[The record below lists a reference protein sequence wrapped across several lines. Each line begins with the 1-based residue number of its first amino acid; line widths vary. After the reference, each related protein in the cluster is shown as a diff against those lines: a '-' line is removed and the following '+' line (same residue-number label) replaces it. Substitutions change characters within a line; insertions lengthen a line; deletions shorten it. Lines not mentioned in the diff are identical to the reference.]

1 MICPATLPKPGDKVD
16 IGMRSATVLESQPAL
31 QTGLYGGRAKA
42 QALPP
47 GFDGGCTLQV
57 QYADGTTDTVSAAEV
72 PEPLWAEYA
81 ELAIFPAY
89 LGLIFLPSGS
99 GSAGGYNAY
108 DDFTKEYEDLLA
120 DHEKALLAD
129 APRELHKEL
138 SGEYWG
144 ASDESDAGD
153 QAIRVHLRL
162 SADGRISGRGR
173 DDADGSY
180 KVKGGRWAMAPNGK
194 DVRLAW
200 KEVYDEGF
208 VAICFGEYKVKS
220 GKVEADFASSRGV
233 SGSFMLAKKPSVF

>member
-1 MICPATLPKPGDKVD
+1 MICPATLPKPGSKVD
-16 IGMRSATVLESQPAL
+16 IGMRTATVLESQPAL

-47 GFDGGCTLQV
+47 GFDSGCTLQV

-72 PEPLWAEYA
+72 PEPLWAEYL

-89 LGLIFLPSGS
+89 LGLLLLPSGS
-99 GSAGGYNAY
+99 GSAGGYDAY
-108 DDFTKEYEDLLA
+108 DAYQKEYEDLLA

-208 VAICFGEYKVKS
+208 VAICFGEYKVRS

>member
-1 MICPATLPKPGDKVD
+1 MICPATLPKPGSKVD
-16 IGMRSATVLESQPAL
+16 IGMRTATVLESQPAL
-31 QTGLYGGRAKA
+31 QTDLYGGRATS

-47 GFDGGCTLQV
+47 GFSDGCTLTV

-72 PEPLWAEYA
+72 PAPVWAEYM
-81 ELAIFPAY
+81 ELAIVPAY
-89 LGLIFLPSGS
+89 LAIILLPSGS
-99 GSAGGYNAY
+99 ANGYNEY
-108 DDFTKEYEDLLA
+108 NDFKRRYEDLLA

-162 SADGRISGRGR
+162 SADGRVSGRGR

-180 KVKGGRWAMAPNGK
+180 RVEGGRWAMAANGK

-208 VAICFGEYKVKS
+208 VAICFGEYKGKS
-220 GKVEADFASSRGV
+220 GKVKADFASSRGV
-233 SGSFMLAKKPSVF
+233 GGSFMLAKKPSVF

>member
-1 MICPATLPKPGDKVD
+1 MICPATLPKPGSKVD
-16 IGMRSATVLESQPAL
+16 IGMRTATVLESQPAL
-31 QTGLYGGRAKA
+31 QTGLYGGRAKS

-57 QYADGTTDTVSAAEV
+57 QYDDGTTDTVSAAEV
-72 PEPLWAEYA
+72 PAPLWAEYM
-81 ELAIFPAY
+81 ELSIFPAY
-89 LGLIFLPSGS
+89 LALILLPSS
-99 GSAGGYNAY
+99 GYNKY
-108 DDFTKEYEDLLA
+108 DDFKKRYEDLLA
-120 DHEKALLAD
+120 DHEKALLAN
-129 APRELHKEL
+129 AARELHKEL

-162 SADGRISGRGR
+162 SADGRVSGHGR

-180 KVKGGRWAMAPNGK
+180 RVKGGRWAMAPNGK

-208 VAICFGEYKVKS
+208 FAICFGEYKVKS

-233 SGSFMLAKKPSVF
+233 GGSFTLAKKPSVF

>member
-16 IGMRSATVLESQPAL
+16 IGMRTATVLESQPAL

-72 PEPLWAEYA
+72 PEPLWAEYL

-108 DDFTKEYEDLLA
+108 DDYKKE
-120 DHEKALLAD
+120 
-129 APRELHKEL
+129 REM
-138 SGEYWG
+138 Y
-144 ASDESDAGD
+144 
-153 QAIRVHLRL
+153 
-162 SADGRISGRGR
+162 
-173 DDADGSY
+173 
-180 KVKGGRWAMAPNGK
+180 
-194 DVRLAW
+194 
-200 KEVYDEGF
+200 
-208 VAICFGEYKVKS
+208 
-220 GKVEADFASSRGV
+220 
-233 SGSFMLAKKPSVF
+233 